1 MNHYCFSHIY
11 CCSEIDSLNQVLTVP
26 DLFSLQKPVL
36 GASYINNMLSITQD
50 GHLGVNECFTLG
62 IVPSLST
69 TASLQ
74 PSADELTQEASQT
87 TWPTAAEGQEE
98 KSFTFPSE
106 DKQFRRLTSRWI
118 DKKDHVQ
125 AVRDEIRKIAQQILL
140 DALASEWLAGDS
152 DTVQIRIY
160 IVDNILPT
168 LILGIVKLLIE
179 VEKRNLVDTEES
191 DPNFNP
197 INFLAQYLMRNN
209 PKYSNFSEAS
219 PYIRGLRSVAE
230 QLKREL
236 FYATEYK
243 YVN

>member
-1 MNHYCFSHIY
+1 MMY
-11 CCSEIDSLNQVLTVP
+11 
-26 DLFSLQKPVL
+26 
-36 GASYINNMLSITQD
+36 NNDQTQD
-50 GHLGVNECFTLG
+50 GQLGIQECFTLVNG
-62 IVPSLST
+62 SILNLSAA
-69 TASLQ
+69 ASLQ
-74 PSADELTQEASQT
+74 PSADELAQSASQT
-87 TWPTAAEGQEE
+87 SQPSTAEE
-98 KSFTFPSE
+98 KKEQPYTFPSD
-106 DKQFRRLTSRWI
+106 DKLFHQLTLRWI

-152 DTVQIRIY
+152 ETTQIRIY

-179 VEKRNLVDTEES
+179 VEKRNLIDTEEP
-191 DPNFNP
+191 DRNFNP

-230 QLKREL
+230 QLKHEL
-236 FYATEYK
+236 YNATEYK
-243 YVN
+243 YVNRQLIFYNIWKLTELFSVFFSISLIFI